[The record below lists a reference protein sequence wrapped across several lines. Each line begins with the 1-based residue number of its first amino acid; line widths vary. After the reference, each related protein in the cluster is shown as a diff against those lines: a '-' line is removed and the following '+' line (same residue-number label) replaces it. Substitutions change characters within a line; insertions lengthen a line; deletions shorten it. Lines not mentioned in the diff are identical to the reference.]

1 MSSKEYLLEKLILEK
16 GFRQKVNLVSDNFFP
31 CKDQG
36 RSSTKIVGEGE
47 EAKSWKNLGHHVW
60 PTEKILGFEWPKTAQ
75 MAFKFFY
82 FFRNIFKY
90 VQDFSCLSKQFFR
103 AFSIDGF
110 FKKGFFIEIQRY
122 FCLKCKDL
130 DLV

>member
-1 MSSKEYLLEKLILEK
+1 MSKKYRHHQIRIRRAVVALNKL
-16 GFRQKVNLVSDNFFP
+16 
-31 CKDQG
+31 
-36 RSSTKIVGEGE
+36 VGEGGGGG
-47 EAKSWKNLGHHVW
+47 KVSKKCR
-60 PTEKILGFEWPKTAQ
+60 PKTEKILGFEWPKTAQ